1 MNSNCGEA
9 VMTPNHTLFARVL
22 IARITSCKNMITSVN
37 VKIKLDILMNPTDR
51 TSTTRSQAL
60 IKRTGTDTPL
70 KGCPYLSEVIFK
82 E

>member
-9 VMTPNHTLFARVL
+9 VMTPNQTLFARVL
-22 IARITSCKNMITSVN
+22 VARITGYKNMITSAN
-37 VKIKLDILMNPTDR
+37 VKIKLGILMNPTDR

-70 KGCPYLSEVIFK
+70 KGCSYVRGDI
-82 E
+82 